1 MRDSRQCTAA
11 EAEAVIARYAD
22 TVYRTAYAQ
31 TGSRMDADDVFQEV
45 FLRYVKARPAFEN
58 EEHRKAWLL
67 RVTVNC
73 ARDVTG
79 SLWARRRAPLT
90 EDIPDEP
97 QEETGLKEM
106 LERLPPKYR
115 WVIHLYYYE
124 GYSCGEIARM
134 MGLREGAVRTRL
146 ARGRQQLKELMEGEV
161 ACE

>member
-45 FLRYVKARPAFEN
+45 FLRYVKARPVFEN

-79 SLWARRRAPLT
+79 SL
-90 EDIPDEP
+90 
-97 QEETGLKEM
+97 
-106 LERLPPKYR
+106 
-115 WVIHLYYYE
+115 
-124 GYSCGEIARM
+124 
-134 MGLREGAVRTRL
+134 
-146 ARGRQQLKELMEGEV
+146 
-161 ACE
+161 